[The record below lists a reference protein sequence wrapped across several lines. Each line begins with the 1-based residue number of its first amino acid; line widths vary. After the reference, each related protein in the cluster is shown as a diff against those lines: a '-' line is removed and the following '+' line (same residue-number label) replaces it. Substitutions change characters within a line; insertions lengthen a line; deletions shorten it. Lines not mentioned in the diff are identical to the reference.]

1 VRLSSSTT
9 TVNTP
14 APSLLGQSDTT
25 LADVTLGSSASKSEP
40 TKAAAPA
47 DEAYLR
53 EALKRC
59 SPTTFE
65 AVRAFRATGDYT
77 HLPVIVTGVIER
89 FVERDLRPK
98 LATGAD
104 ELRLVEDL
112 GLDSLT
118 LMEIVILTEDVLPVT
133 INNDELRHLRTLG
146 HVRQFIEC
154 KLRGLPLPA
163 ELTTQPCTACQSAQ
177 STASVSPAT
186 IS

>member
-1 VRLSSSTT
+1 M
-9 TVNTP
+9 NTP
-14 APSLLGQSDTT
+14 APSLLGQSEST
-25 LADVTLGSSASKSEP
+25 LAHLPLGSSAFKSEP

-59 SPTTFE
+59 SPTTFD
-65 AVRAFRATGDYT
+65 AVRAFRATGDYA

-98 LATGAD
+98 LATGAED
-104 ELRLVEDL
+104 LRLVEDL

-146 HVRQFIEC
+146 HVRQFIEY

-163 ELTTQPCTACQSAQ
+163 ELTSQTCSACASSTTDAAAATTATS
-177 STASVSPAT
+177 ASVS
-186 IS
+186 

>member
-1 VRLSSSTT
+1 MSYSTT

-14 APSLLGQSDTT
+14 APV
-25 LADVTLGSSASKSEP
+25 LASPATAVNDLPSGSSSANAGP
-40 TKAAAPA
+40 TKVAPPA

-59 SPTTFE
+59 SPLTFE
-65 AVRAFRATGDYT
+65 AAHAFRATGDFVY
-77 HLPVIVTGVIER
+77 LPVIVVGVIER
-89 FVERDLRPK
+89 FVERDLRDK
-98 LATGAD
+98 LANPSD

-146 HVRQFIEC
+146 HVKQFIEC
-154 KLRGLPLPA
+154 KLRGTPLPA
-163 ELTTQPCTACQSAQ
+163 EFTSAACSCASALPAVPTAEA
-177 STASVSPAT
+177 ASVPQS
-186 IS
+186 S